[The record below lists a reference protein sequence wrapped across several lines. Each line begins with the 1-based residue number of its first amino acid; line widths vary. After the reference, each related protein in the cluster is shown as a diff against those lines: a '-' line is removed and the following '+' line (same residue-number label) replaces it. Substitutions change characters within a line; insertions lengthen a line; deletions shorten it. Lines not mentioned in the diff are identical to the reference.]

1 MAETM
6 KTLIVEKDGSLRR
19 AEVPLPAYTEKQALV
34 RTVACG
40 ICNGTDAKLIHRK
53 FKGFEPEQYPVM
65 LGHEGVGEVIAVGRD
80 VVSYNIGDKVLLPFV
95 GDDPVRYPG
104 LTSAWGAFSEYG
116 VVDDLKAYPEGE
128 APECAY
134 AQTVLPEWVDP
145 VDGVMIVTLREV
157 LSAIHRFGISRGD
170 RVAVFGCGPVGLTF
184 IHFMKLLGVGC
195 VIAFDVRKEKLA
207 SALTQG
213 ADAAFDSTT
222 CRAQDEVRKL
232 CPGGVDYV
240 LDAVGFL
247 PIINQAMTMVRDNG
261 KICCYGISPDMA
273 MQLEWKDAPYNWQL
287 HFQQF
292 PSKKEEGA
300 VTDQILS
307 WMQSGDVVLKDY
319 ISDYFP
325 AEEMEAAF
333 QKLEQREISKKGI
346 VAFGK
351 QK

>member
-1 MAETM
+1 
-6 KTLIVEKDGSLRR
+6 
-19 AEVPLPAYTEKQALV
+19 
-34 RTVACG
+34 
-40 ICNGTDAKLIHRK
+40 
-53 FKGFEPEQYPVM
+53 
-65 LGHEGVGEVIAVGRD
+65 
-80 VVSYNIGDKVLLPFV
+80 
-95 GDDPVRYPG
+95 
-104 LTSAWGAFSEYG
+104 
-116 VVDDLKAYPEGE
+116 
-128 APECAY
+128 
-134 AQTVLPEWVDP
+134 
-145 VDGVMIVTLREV
+145 MIVTLREV

>member
-1 MAETM
+1 M
-6 KTLIVEKDGSLRR
+6 KSGS
-19 AEVPLPAYTEKQALV
+19 
-34 RTVACG
+34 
-40 ICNGTDAKLIHRK
+40 
-53 FKGFEPEQYPVM
+53 
-65 LGHEGVGEVIAVGRD
+65 
-80 VVSYNIGDKVLLPFV
+80 
-95 GDDPVRYPG
+95 
-104 LTSAWGAFSEYG
+104 SA
-116 VVDDLKAYPEGE
+116 
-128 APECAY
+128 
-134 AQTVLPEWVDP
+134 
-145 VDGVMIVTLREV
+145 R
-157 LSAIHRFGISRGD
+157 
-170 RVAVFGCGPVGLTF
+170 
-184 IHFMKLLGVGC
+184 
-195 VIAFDVRKEKLA
+195 
-207 SALTQG
+207 
-213 ADAAFDSTT
+213 
-222 CRAQDEVRKL
+222 
-232 CPGGVDYV
+232 GGVDYV

-247 PIINQAMTMVRDNG
+247 PIINQAMAMVRDNG